1 MGFFTC
7 HIVENFLEAQ
17 SAKNPPAMQE
27 TQVPSLCWEDPL
39 KKGMAT
45 HSNILAR
52 RISRTEEPGVY
63 SPWVPKELDM
73 TKRLYFSF
81 FPWLQAFLLSFLKL
95 PLLFSNIK
103 MRKQGLHWW
112 SSG

>member
-1 MGFFTC
+1 MKDKYHMISLIIGASL
-7 HIVENFLEAQ
+7 VAQ
-17 SAKNPPAMQE
+17 NLLAMLK
-27 TQVPSLCWEDPL
+27 TQVQPLSQEDSLE
-39 KKGMAT
+39 KGMAT
-45 HSNILAR
+45 HSSNPSR
-52 RISRTEEPGVY
+52 RIPWTEEPGVY